1 MTGAS
6 GVLDPVEAAKDDIS
20 RSKRLI
26 ASTLDDLTQH
36 HSWLES
42 YHRDE
47 RRRAQRLRREDAL
60 RRLELKRQRAAWLS
74 RRLAL
79 ATYAFAR
86 TTTAFLVR
94 NGRAF
99 LTWATP
105 RAHALSRLMMR
116 WISAGASWAWRTGL
130 SLSRTGLE
138 ASTAGLAWTIRASD
152 QAGIVFRGQVSAYA
166 ALLSAKAAILAAP
179 GLRRASIGWIRTRHR
194 ARRIVSTLEARA
206 SDGWSKT
213 QSAVSH
219 WIMVESP
226 RLGRGLASKVT
237 AGTTRTRVLA
247 AGLSRAA
254 FKTGTDSWSWA
265 ALRVRQAIEKNAAT
279 GHRALIVRPSTAL
292 VCIEPRRGGLPAVL
306 TS

>member
-6 GVLDPVEAAKDDIS
+6 HVLDPVEAAKDDIS

-74 RRLAL
+74 RRFAL
-79 ATYAFAR
+79 ATYTFAR
-86 TTTAFLVR
+86 TTAAFLVR

-116 WISAGASWAWRTGL
+116 WISVGASWAWRTGL

-138 ASTAGLAWTIRASD
+138 TSAAGLAWTIRASD
-152 QAGIVFRGQVSAYA
+152 RAGTVFRGQVSAYA

-179 GLRRASIGWIRTRHR
+179 GLRRASIGWIRSRHR
-194 ARRIVSTLEARA
+194 ARRLVSTLEAQV
-206 SDGWSKT
+206 SDGWSRT
-213 QSAVSH
+213 RSAVSQ
-219 WIMVESP
+219 WMLVETP
-226 RLGRGLASKVT
+226 RLRHSLARAAT
-237 AGTTRTRVLA
+237 ARLLRTRVQA
-247 AGLSRAA
+247 RRFSRAA
-254 FKTGTDSWSWA
+254 FKTGGDRWSWA
-265 ALRVRQAIEKNAAT
+265 ALRVRQALEKNAAT

>member
-6 GVLDPVEAAKDDIS
+6 HVLDPVEAARDDIS

-60 RRLELKRQRAAWLS
+60 RRLELRRQRAAWLS
-74 RRLAL
+74 RRFAF

-86 TTTAFLVR
+86 TTAVFLVR

-99 LTWATP
+99 LTWAAP
-105 RAHALSRLMMR
+105 RAHALSRLTMR
-116 WISAGASWAWRTGL
+116 WVSAGASWAWRTEL

-138 ASTAGLAWTIRASD
+138 ASAAGLAWTIRASD
-152 QAGIVFRGQVSAYA
+152 QAGIVFRRQVSIYA
-166 ALLSAKAAILAAP
+166 ALLSAETAIRAAP

-194 ARRIVSTLEARA
+194 ARRITSTLEARI
-206 SDGWSKT
+206 SGGWTKT
-213 QSAVSH
+213 RSAVSH

-226 RLGRGLASKVT
+226 RLGRGLADKMT

-247 AGLSRAA
+247 ADLSRAA
-254 FKTGTDSWSWA
+254 LKKTDGWSWA
-265 ALRVRQAIEKNAAT
+265 ALRVRQALEKNAST
-279 GHRALIVRPSTAL
+279 GHRALIVRPGTAL
-292 VCIEPRRGGLPAVL
+292 ICIEPRRGGLPAVL

>member
-6 GVLDPVEAAKDDIS
+6 GVLDPVEAAKHDIS

-74 RRLAL
+74 RRVAL
-79 ATYAFAR
+79 TSYAFAL
-86 TTTAFLVR
+86 TTAAFLVR

-99 LTWATP
+99 LTWVAP
-105 RAHALSRLMMR
+105 RAHALSRLILR

-130 SLSRTGLE
+130 SLSRIGLE
-138 ASTAGLAWTIRASD
+138 ASAAGLAWTIRASD
-152 QAGIVFRGQVSAYA
+152 QAGIVFRRQVSIYA
-166 ALLSAKAAILAAP
+166 ALLSAEAAVRAAP
-179 GLRRASIGWIRTRHR
+179 GLRRGSIGWIRTRHR

-219 WIMVESP
+219 WLSVESP
-226 RLGRGLASKVT
+226 RLGRGLAGKVA
-237 AGTTRTRVLA
+237 AGTTQTRVLA

-265 ALRVRQAIEKNAAT
+265 ALRVRQGLEKNVAT
-279 GHRALIVRPSTAL
+279 GHRALIVRPGTAL